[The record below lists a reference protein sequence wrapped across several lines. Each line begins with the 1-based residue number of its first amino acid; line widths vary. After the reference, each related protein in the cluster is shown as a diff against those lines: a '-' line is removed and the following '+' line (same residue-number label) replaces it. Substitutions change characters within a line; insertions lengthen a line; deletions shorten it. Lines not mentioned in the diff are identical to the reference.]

1 MRRFYDN
8 QPFQLNVA
16 VELSENTSHH
26 ISRVLRMRL
35 DDELIVF
42 NGVGGEWHA
51 KIASIGKRQVQIV
64 PLHFIDIER
73 TPSCPVHLAL
83 PLIKG
88 ERMDYALQKATELGA
103 ASFQLLNTEHTNVRL
118 AGERLEKRMAHW
130 QQVIISACEQCG
142 MNRVPEVH
150 TPLNLSAYLQQP
162 HQGLK
167 LIAHPGEQPL
177 AATALQ
183 SCSEIHLLS
192 GPEGGFSGAEL
203 SQASSSGFQPFA
215 LGQRILRAETAASA
229 LLAAIWM
236 ARGE

>member
-8 QPFQLNVA
+8 QNFQLNVA
-16 VELSENTSHH
+16 VELSDNTSHH
-26 ISRVLRMRL
+26 ISRVLRMRPN
-35 DDELIVF
+35 DELVVF
-42 NGVGGEWHA
+42 NGAGGEWHG
-51 KIASIGKRQVQIV
+51 KIESIGKRQVQIV
-64 PLHFIDIER
+64 PLYFIDIER

-103 ASFQLLNTEHTNVRL
+103 ASFQLLNTEHTDVRL

-130 QQVIISACEQCG
+130 QQVVISACEQCG
-142 MNRVPEVH
+142 MNRVPDVYA
-150 TPLNLSAYLQQP
+150 PINLAAYLQLS

-167 LIAHPGEQPL
+167 LIAQPGEQPL
-177 AATALQ
+177 AAAALQ
-183 SCSEIHLLS
+183 NCSEIHLLS
-192 GPEGGFSGAEL
+192 GPEGGFSDAEL
-203 SQASSSGFQPFA
+203 SLASSSGFQPFA

>member
-26 ISRVLRMRL
+26 ISRVLRMRP

-42 NGVGGEWHA
+42 NGEGGEWHS
-51 KIASIGKRQVQIV
+51 KIESISKRHVQVV
-64 PLHFIDIER
+64 PLQFIDIER
-73 TPSCPVHLAL
+73 TPSCSVRLAL

-103 ASFQLLNTEHTNVRL
+103 TSFQLLNTEHTDVRL
-118 AGERLEKRMAHW
+118 SGERLEKRMSHW
-130 QQVIISACEQCG
+130 QQVVISACEQCG
-142 MNRVPEVH
+142 MNRIPDVYAPI
-150 TPLNLSAYLQQP
+150 NLDAYLQLP

-183 SCSEIHLLS
+183 SCSEIHLLT
-192 GPEGGFSGAEL
+192 GPEGGFSDAEL
-203 SQASSSGFQPFA
+203 SQASSNDFQPFA